1 MSHVGS
7 GETGAN
13 AFSLHE
19 LSQKTL
25 QWLRRAS
32 RPLALATS
40 FANALANFDFELL
53 LSVMT

>member
-1 MSHVGS
+1 MSRAGS
-7 GETGAN
+7 GETGAS
-13 AFSLHE
+13 AFSLRE